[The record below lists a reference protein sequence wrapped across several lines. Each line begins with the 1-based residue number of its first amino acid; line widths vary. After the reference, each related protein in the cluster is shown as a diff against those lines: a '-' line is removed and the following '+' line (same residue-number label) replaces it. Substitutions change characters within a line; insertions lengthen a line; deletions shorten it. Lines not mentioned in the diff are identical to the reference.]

1 MQLEVGLQAT
11 VTATVGPDDTARA
24 LGSGDVDVLGTPRV
38 LALAEEAAV
47 AVVAATL
54 LPEQTTVGTWAEVD
68 HSAPTRV
75 GAEVSATARLA
86 SVDGRRL
93 LFEITVDEADTTVAR
108 VQHRRA
114 IVDRARFG

>member
-1 MQLEVGLQAT
+1 MELELGLRAT
-11 VTATVGPDDTARA
+11 VTTTVTPQDTARA

-47 AVVAATL
+47 AVVAAA
-54 LPEQTTVGTWAEVD
+54 LPAEQTTVGTWVELD
-68 HSAPTRV
+68 HRAPTRV

-86 SVDGRRL
+86 EVDGRRL
-93 LFEITVDEADTTVAR
+93 LFEITVDEGDTTVAR

-114 IVDRARFG
+114 IVDRAKFA

>member
-1 MQLEVGLQAT
+1 MELELGLHAT
-11 VTATVGPDDTARA
+11 VTTTVGPQDTARA

-47 AVVAATL
+47 AVVAPA
-54 LPEQTTVGTWAEVD
+54 LPPDRTSVGTWVELD

-75 GAEVSATARLA
+75 GAQVSATARLA
-86 SVDGRRL
+86 AVDGRRL
-93 LFEITVDEADTTVAR
+93 LFEITVEEGGTTVAR

-114 IVDRARFG
+114 IVDRATFS